1 MRVMIKFNDIFLIVC
16 VCVFFLTEFAV
27 TELY

>member
-16 VCVFFLTEFAV
+16 VCVFLTEFAV